1 MHISVS
7 ALTILVWIALLVS
20 CIAPI
25 ALLTLFVRDRKGGT
39 VW

>member
-7 ALTILVWIALLVS
+7 ALTILVWVALLVS

-25 ALLTLFVRDRKGGT
+25 TLLTLFFRDRKGGS